1 MGNSAARF
9 FAVIRAFA
17 IAILMSIAVASQAGV
32 TLKAEPGLAG
42 TYVAGTWTPMRVLA
56 ENMPDPDK
64 PGDKPRDVTG
74 TLRVKVIAN
83 DGQAIEYSH
92 PLELPA
98 QSRKLIE
105 LPVILPDN
113 SIPISIMMKDTKNRT
128 VAETK
133 LSLGKTSGADQR
145 LGGGVVPTVLIE
157 QDPNRSIDYPAWGSE
172 AANVQRV
179 PLAALPSDAKS
190 YAQVRTLVIRSRLAN
205 VLSEQQWLA
214 LESWIEF
221 GGMLIVVGAH
231 APGELKIDE
240 RLMKLMPATP
250 DFTREVRLEEL
261 IRQSGP
267 DSVLFVEWKDRHE
280 SAETLVD
287 SLSGPLA
294 LRRRIGRGSVIAVGI
309 DPSGLAK
316 EALEKSPVGLAIQT
330 VFDAGIMSPVAEDL
344 RARHVWSTDNV
355 DANFDV
361 DLLPNR
367 SIITLVIVA
376 FVLIVGPLNFN
387 YLRRIRRLE
396 LAWVTIP
403 GLSILFF
410 VAVYGFGVLTK
421 GNRQFWASAEIL
433 HLNAGD
439 SRGLLLI
446 SATQFSPTSR
456 NYHMTPPVD
465 GTLLPLSRYYDPP
478 SAGGL
483 GMLNMAAITAD
494 PNDPSFAMLTP
505 KGGYDL
511 ISPGAQWS
519 AHFYQGERPMQI
531 EGTID
536 GSVTLLA
543 EKEALIEVTN
553 NTKEPL
559 LSVSVFVGDQP
570 VLIGDIAPG
579 ENWSSRE
586 NVKTARV
593 FGARINSD
601 EWNQDPDHQRQQA
614 AIDEEALNQAYRD
627 TPRPS
632 SPFRDAFEQSVFS
645 KVSVGSHSAYPI
657 QPLMHPQRRA
667 RLIARQSA
675 WQGEVKI
682 SPEPDDSRIA
692 GMVEVSLPVKIAG
705 KVTLDSLH
713 GGTAV
718 KRLRTEVVDFDRTN
732 TTFYSQQGQLC
743 SLSES
748 FVEVVVS
755 PPELTGDVKFDS
767 GTLEIRASG
776 PASYLLVRAFNF
788 TTGKW
793 DVAYQDIQTQ
803 SMMEKSYPVPGG
815 HRIPPDW
822 VNPIGHYVRVRI
834 DSREPPKTATQKA
847 GMNLNF
853 GGSGIELISVGGTM
867 TFIGSE
873 PPPGIATQG
882 EAVAQTQETENEN
895 TPQEKEGT
903 P

>member
-1 MGNSAARF
+1 MGNSAATF

-17 IAILMSIAVASQAGV
+17 IAILMSIAVATQADV

-42 TYVAGTWTPMRVLA
+42 TYVSGTWTPMHILA

-105 LPVILPDN
+105 MPVILPDN

-133 LSLGKTSGADQR
+133 LTLGKNSGADQR

-172 AANVQRV
+172 AANVQRL
-179 PLAALPSDAKS
+179 PLGALPSDAKS
-190 YAQVRTLVIRSRLAN
+190 YAGVRTLVIRSRLSN
-205 VLSEQQWLA
+205 VLSEEQWVA

-240 RLMKLMPATP
+240 RLIKLMPATP

-261 IRQSGP
+261 VRESGP
-267 DSVLFVEWKDRHE
+267 DSVLLVEWKDRHE

-287 SLSGPLA
+287 SLAGPLA

-309 DPSGLAK
+309 DPSGLSK
-316 EALEKSPVGLAIQT
+316 ESLEKSPVGLAIQT
-330 VFDAGIMSPVAEDL
+330 IFDAGIMSPVVEDL
-344 RARHVWSTDNV
+344 RARHVWSTNDV
-355 DANFDV
+355 AANFDV

-367 SIITLVIVA
+367 SVITLVIIA

-410 VAVYGFGVLTK
+410 MAVYGFGVLTK

-433 HLNAGD
+433 HLHAGQ
-439 SRGLLLI
+439 SRGLLLL
-446 SATQFSPTSR
+446 SATQFSPSSR

-465 GTLLPLSRYYDPP
+465 GTILPLSRYYDPP

-483 GMLNMAAITAD
+483 SMLNMTAITSD
-494 PNDPSFAMLTP
+494 PNDPSFAMLTS

-519 AHFYQGERPMQI
+519 AHFYQGERPMEI

-543 EKEALIEVTN
+543 EKEALIEIVN

-559 LSVSVFVGDQP
+559 LSATVYVGDQP
-570 VLIGDIAPG
+570 VVIGDIAAG
-579 ENWSSRE
+579 ERWSSRQ
-586 NVKTARV
+586 NLKSARV
-593 FGARINSD
+593 AESRINTE
-601 EWNQDPDHQRQQA
+601 EWYQDPDRERQQLA
-614 AIDEEALNQAYRD
+614 YDEQALHGEYNDA
-627 TPRPS
+627 PRPS
-632 SPFRDAFEQSVFS
+632 SPFRDAFEQSAFL
-645 KVSVGSHSAYPI
+645 KVSLGSHALYPV
-657 QPLMHPQRRA
+657 QPLLHPQRRA

-675 WQGEVKI
+675 WQSEVKI

-692 GMVEVSLPVKIAG
+692 GMVEVALPMRVSG
-705 KVTLDSLH
+705 KVAMDSLH
-713 GGTAV
+713 GNSV

-732 TTFYSQQGQLC
+732 TSFYNQAGQIC
-743 SLSES
+743 SLNES

-755 PPELTGDVKFDS
+755 PPALTGDVKFDS

-776 PASYLLVRAFNF
+776 PASFLLVRAFNF

-803 SMMEKSYPVPGG
+803 SNMDKSYPVPGG

-873 PPPGIATQG
+873 PPQKIASTQG
-882 EAVAQTQETENEN
+882 QETDNPN
-895 TPQEKEGT
+895 TPQEEEGT